1 MCKRDTEGFLSFG
14 RGKKSGAEGRI
25 PVIFAALVLALLP
38 FTVFAEDL
46 RLTTKVQIMPL
57 TGTNLVDAEPIMEAM
72 IAEVQRTEGFTIVQ
86 STGMTDD
93 VVSPTEASPEAEYSI
108 SGTLVEEVGDTLFQ
122 ISLWRL
128 SDSSLM
134 LSEEL
139 VYVDLDEALDLIPIL
154 VWSLLGNIP
163 AKTMP
168 VDTNWRTHW
177 LYLGLLTGGTLG
189 YDELQG
195 FDAADNSPK
204 SDFHGKGLGISPAA
218 SFTMMVPF
226 LNIPFKGDP
235 RVYLE
240 LQTEVLFSWEWAGY
254 TYYHDKDSAPPTEIS
269 KSGVWTDE
277 YSFFSLT
284 FPLVLKIEF
293 HYGPLMFAPYGGGYF
308 YLPLG
313 EAQSTTNR
321 IKENIRHPN
330 GEPYPDP
337 PTSLFREERETL
349 RVSVEGIP
357 LGMTFG
363 FYMGIKMGPGAL
375 VIDLRYFRDFGT
387 LKFSDPDGKD
397 TLNGQYIGV
406 DRNKFALMVGYEIG
420 LFKHERKMEVQV
432 E

>member
-14 RGKKSGAEGRI
+14 KGKKSRVEGRI
-25 PVIFAALVLALLP
+25 PIIFAVLLLLFMP

-46 RLTTKVQIMPL
+46 RLTTKVQIMPI

-86 STGMTDD
+86 STGMSDD
-93 VVSPTEASPEAEYSI
+93 VVNPTEASSEAEYSI
-108 SGTLVEEVGDTLFQ
+108 SGTLIEEVGDTLFQ

-128 SDSSLM
+128 SDSALM

-139 VYVDLDEALDLIPIL
+139 VYVDLEEGLDMVPIL

-168 VDTNWRTHW
+168 VDTNWRTKW
-177 LYLGLLTGGTLG
+177 LYLGLLTGGTLT
-189 YDELQG
+189 YDKLQG
-195 FDAADNSPK
+195 FSASDNSK
-204 SDFHGKGLGISPAA
+204 NSDFEGDGLGLSPSVSLA
-218 SFTMMVPF
+218 MMVPF

-235 RVYLE
+235 KVYLE

-254 TYYHDKDSAPPTEIS
+254 TYHHKDNIPPLEIS
-269 KSGVWTDE
+269 KSGVWTDQ
-277 YSFFSLT
+277 YSFLSLT
-284 FPLVLKIEF
+284 FPLMLKIEF
-293 HYGPLMFAPYGGGYF
+293 HYGPLMLAPYGGAYF

-313 EAQSTTNR
+313 NAQSKSNR
-321 IKENIRHPN
+321 IKENIDKTKYS
-330 GEPYPDP
+330 EEPDP
-337 PTSLFREERETL
+337 SLYREQDAL
-349 RVSVEGIP
+349 QVSVDGVP

-363 FYMGIKMGPGAL
+363 FYTGIKMGPGAL
-375 VIDLRYFRDFGT
+375 VIDLRYSRDFGT
-387 LKFSDPDGKD
+387 LTFKDQDGKN
-397 TLNGQYIGV
+397 TLNGQYIGI
-406 DRNKFALMVGYEIG
+406 DRNKFSLMVGYEIG

>member
-1 MCKRDTEGFLSFG
+1 MSFG
-14 RGKKSGAEGRI
+14 KEKKSRGERRI
-25 PVIFAALVLALLP
+25 PVIFAVLFLLFVP

-46 RLTTKVQIMPL
+46 RLTTKIQIMPI

-86 STGMTDD
+86 SAGMTND
-93 VVSPTEASPEAEYSI
+93 VVNPAEASQEAEYSI
-108 SGTLVEEVGDTLFQ
+108 SGTLIEEVGDILFQ

-128 SDSSLM
+128 SDSSLI

-139 VYVDLDEALDLIPIL
+139 VYVDLEEALDLIPIL

-168 VDTNWRTHW
+168 LDTNWRTEW
-177 LYLGLLTGGTLG
+177 LYLGLLTGGTLSH
-189 YDELQG
+189 DKLQG
-195 FDAADNSPK
+195 FNSK
-204 SDFHGKGLGISPAA
+204 GNSKNSDFYGEGLGISPTA

-226 LNIPFKGDP
+226 LNIPLKGDP

-254 TYYHDKDSAPPTEIS
+254 TYYHDKDSAPPPGVS

-284 FPLVLKIEF
+284 FPLMLKVEF
-293 HYGPLMFAPYGGGYF
+293 HYGPLMFAPYGGAYF

-313 EAQSTTNR
+313 EAQSRSNR
-321 IKENIRHPN
+321 LKENIYFPDGRPN
-330 GEPYPDP
+330 PNPAP
-337 PTSLFREERETL
+337 SLYREEQDSL

-363 FYMGIKMGPGAL
+363 FYTGIKMGPGAL
-375 VIDLRYFRDFGT
+375 VIDLRYSRDFGT
-387 LKFSDPDGKD
+387 LKFSDLDGKN

-406 DRNKFALMVGYEIG
+406 DRNKFTLMVGYEIG
-420 LFKHERKMEVQV
+420 LFKHVRKMEVQV

>member
-1 MCKRDTEGFLSFG
+1 MCKRDTEGFLRFG
-14 RGKKSGAEGRI
+14 KGKKSRVTGRI
-25 PVIFAALVLALLP
+25 PVIFAVLVLMVLP

-86 STGMTDD
+86 SAGMTDD

-163 AKTMP
+163 AKTVP
-168 VDTNWRTHW
+168 VDTNWRTRW

-189 YDELQG
+189 YDHLQG
-195 FDAADNSPK
+195 FDAGDNSIK
-204 SDFHGKGLGISPAA
+204 NDFNGEGLGISPSA
-218 SFTMMVPF
+218 SCTMMVPF

-235 RVYLE
+235 KVYLE
-240 LQTEVLFSWEWAGY
+240 LQTEVFFSWEWAGY
-254 TYYHDKDSAPPTEIS
+254 TYHHRDNVPPTEIS

-284 FPLVLKIEF
+284 FPLTLKLEF
-293 HYGPLMFAPYGGGYF
+293 HHGPLMFAPYGGAYF

-313 EAQSTTNR
+313 EAQSRTNR
-321 IKENIRHPN
+321 IKENISPPT
-330 GEPYPDP
+330 GGGDPDP
-337 PTSLFREERETL
+337 NLYREEQESL
-349 RVSVEGIP
+349 RVSVEGLP

-363 FYMGIKMGPGAL
+363 LYMGIKMGPGAL

-387 LKFSDPDGKD
+387 LTFRDQDGKD
-397 TLNGQYIGV
+397 TLNGQYIGI
-406 DRNKFALMVGYEIG
+406 DRNKFALMIGYEIG